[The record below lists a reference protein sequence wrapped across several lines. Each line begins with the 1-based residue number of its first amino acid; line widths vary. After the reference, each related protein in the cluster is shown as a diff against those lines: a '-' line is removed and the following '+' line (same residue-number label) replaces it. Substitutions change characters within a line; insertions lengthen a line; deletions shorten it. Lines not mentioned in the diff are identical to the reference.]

1 MVFNVFKRLVGNPNE
16 RALNE
21 LWPSV
26 RATEALADEL
36 MGLDMSV
43 LRERS
48 EALRARIAGGETLD
62 DVLPEALALA
72 REAIARTTGERAY
85 DVQLLGAVALH
96 RGSVAEMKT
105 GEGKTLVAALALY
118 LNALSGEGAHLVTV
132 NDYLARRDAQWYP
145 AALYDL

>member
-1 MVFNVFKRLVGNPNE
+1 MVFNVFKRLVGDPNE
-16 RALNE
+16 RALKE
-21 LWPSV
+21 LWPLV
-26 RATEALADEL
+26 HDTEALGEGL
-36 MGLDMSV
+36 MSLDTAA
-43 LRERS
+43 LRAKS
-48 EALRARIAGGETLD
+48 EALRDRVENGETLD

-85 DVQLLGAVALH
+85 DVQLLGAIALH
-96 RGSVAEMKT
+96 RGAVAEMKT